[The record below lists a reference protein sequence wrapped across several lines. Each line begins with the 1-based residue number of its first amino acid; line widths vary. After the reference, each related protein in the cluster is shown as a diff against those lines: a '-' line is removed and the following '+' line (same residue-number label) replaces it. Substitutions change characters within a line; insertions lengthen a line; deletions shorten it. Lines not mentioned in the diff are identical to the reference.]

1 MLEFHKQL
9 QGKRV
14 QCKQRWS
21 SGLEEVVG
29 VTYTH
34 APVRRSVQS
43 AWRPSVCVR
52 TTLGRLARP
61 RDSLCTQAVPNIP
74 SLSGSPRLPS
84 LKENFYAGG
93 GTKASS
99 LLPPKSYSFQA
110 YYYQSTSF
118 YSTSTSIYNHSTDL
132 LAICIV

>member
-93 GTKASS
+93 GNQGFLASPS
-99 LLPPKSYSFQA
+99 QILLFPGLLLSVYFFL
-110 YYYQSTSF
+110 F
-118 YSTSTSIYNHSTDL
+118 YIYVYL
-132 LAICIV
+132 